1 MTNMPLAQIKRALR
15 ATEVVANLA
24 KLEGWRL
31 SGDGTT
37 VAIEKTFT
45 FANYDR
51 TMAFVN
57 ALAFIAHA
65 QDHHPELIVQQRQC
79 LVRWR
84 TDEVGGIS
92 LTDFACAKRVD
103 ALLAEPA
110 SA

>member
-1 MTNMPLAQIKRALR
+1 MPLAQTKRALR

-65 QDHHPELIVQQRQC
+65 QDHHPELIVQQHQC

-84 TDEVGGIS
+84 SDDVSGIS
-92 LTDFACAKRVD
+92 LADFACAKRVD